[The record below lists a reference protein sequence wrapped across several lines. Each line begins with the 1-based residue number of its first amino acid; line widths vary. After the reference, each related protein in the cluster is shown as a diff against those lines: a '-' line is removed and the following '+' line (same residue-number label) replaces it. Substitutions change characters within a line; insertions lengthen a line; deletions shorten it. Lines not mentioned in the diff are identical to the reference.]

1 LQKELSSNRQEGW
14 SLNGIWCFG
23 ASRKLTFSN
32 FVGVCQLTSSSQQKG
47 SFVRRSFLPAPTMLV
62 GDKWEVHVLVDG
74 VKIEEY
80 VQGDQVP
87 LSCPIP
93 VTQSDLA
100 GEYCVLGGRKKG

>member
-1 LQKELSSNRQEGW
+1 
-14 SLNGIWCFG
+14 
-23 ASRKLTFSN
+23 
-32 FVGVCQLTSSSQQKG
+32 
-47 SFVRRSFLPAPTMLV
+47 MLV